1 MSGLTVVRPGLLTSV
16 QDLGRWG
23 AQGLGVPVGGPMDV
37 YAHRL
42 ANVLVDNDADAAT
55 LEITLIGPELH
66 CERDVVV
73 AITGAVFDV
82 FLDEAVAPLG
92 LTFRA
97 RAGQR
102 LRFGR
107 RRVGA
112 RAYLAVAGGIAVPP
126 VAGSRATNV
135 AAGMGGHDGRA
146 LKAGDRLPVGEPG
159 PGASRE
165 RRGAGFTLP
174 AGKAVVRVMPGPQE
188 DQFSPGALETLCRE
202 VFRVSPRSNRMGYRL
217 EGPPIGVVPDLPEPI
232 SEPVPMGA
240 IQVPPAG
247 DVILLMAD
255 RQTHGGYAKLATAIS
270 ADLWLAG
277 QLAPGDQLSFRA
289 CARDEAWSALVQ
301 RERQL
306 LHVVE
311 RGPLP

>member
-1 MSGLTVVRPGLLTSV
+1 MSGVTVVRPGLLTSV

-23 AQGLGVPVGGPMDV
+23 AQALGVPVGGPMDV

-42 ANVLVDNDADAAT
+42 GNTLVGNEAEAAT
-55 LEITLIGPELH
+55 LEVTLIGPELQIDR
-66 CERDVVV
+66 EAIV

-82 FLDEAVAPLG
+82 FVDETPAPLG
-92 LTFRA
+92 ASFRV
-97 RAGQR
+97 RAGAR

-112 RAYLAVAGGIAVPP
+112 RAYLAVAGGFAVPP
-126 VAGSRATNV
+126 VGGSRATNV
-135 AAGMGGHDGRA
+135 AAAMGGYEGRA
-146 LKAGDRLPVGEPG
+146 LKAGDHLPVGEPG
-159 PGASRE
+159 PSSSRE
-165 RRGAGFTLP
+165 RRSAGLPLP
-174 AGKAVVRVMPGPQE
+174 AGKAVLRVMPGPQE
-188 DQFSPGALETLCRE
+188 DQFPPGAIDALCRE
-202 VFRVSPRSNRMGYRL
+202 VYRVSPRSNRMGYRL
-217 EGPPIGVVPDLPEPI
+217 EGPPIGILPDLPEPI

-247 DVILLMAD
+247 DLILLMAD
-255 RQTHGGYAKLATAIS
+255 RQTHGGYAKLATVIS

-277 QLAPGDQLSFRA
+277 QLAPGDLISFRA
-289 CARDEAWSALVQ
+289 CTREAAWSALVQ

-311 RGPLP
+311 RGALP